1 MDKIFFL
8 RKLLLAGAVFFLAGV
23 LPGAAQPLQ
32 NPAIPKRPLPP
43 EPVLIGPPGTLSP
56 FKPAAPLSQS
66 WKMMNTPV
74 RGGLFGLAIGGAGGV
89 VLGLTGKEWVL
100 TNGKVV
106 SRPVHAVVDALIVG
120 IPVAVIGTVVGARQ
134 DRSTLE
140 PSRFHLALGGGW
152 SGVMAY
158 RSIGNAFDASGI
170 PRHIPHWFGY
180 LHYPNGENSSTPYTW
195 NITADYSLN
204 PKHRVGLSLNN
215 FVKQQ
220 IRGGADHHHPGPEY
234 EHAMGKTYSLL
245 TDYVLNP
252 IIPENKT
259 RLVFSAGA
267 GISYHTLKV
276 QGSLGDEEYEARE
289 RRVTAHYRGMIE
301 YFARRSLSL
310 QLKGGYRP
318 RQTLRVP
325 EQRQGETTLLP
336 HSVNF
341 RSLDVTI
348 GVGYH
353 FNRITID

>member
-1 MDKIFFL
+1 MDKLFFL
-8 RKLLLAGAVFFLAGV
+8 LKLLLVGTFFLLVGGLAGT
-23 LPGAAQPLQ
+23 AQPLQ
-32 NPAIPKRPLPP
+32 NASIPKTPLPAD
-43 EPVLIGPPGTLSP
+43 PVLSAPPGVLP
-56 FKPAAPLSQS
+56 PLQPAAALRQKS
-66 WKMMNTPV
+66 KMMNTPV

-89 VLGLTGKEWVL
+89 VLGLTGKDWVL

-120 IPVAVIGTVVGARQ
+120 LPVAVIGTVVGARQ

-195 NITADYSLN
+195 NITADYNLSR
-204 PKHRVGLSLNN
+204 KHRVGVSFNN

-234 EHAMGKTYSLL
+234 EHAMGETYSLL
-245 TDYVLNP
+245 TDYILNP
-252 IIPENKT
+252 IVPENKT
-259 RLVFSAGA
+259 RLVFSAGL
-267 GISYHTLKV
+267 GISYHNLLV
-276 QGSLGDEEYEARE
+276 RGNLGGGEYEARE
-289 RRVTAHYRGMIE
+289 RNVTAHYRGMIE
-301 YFARRSLSL
+301 YYARRKLSL

-336 HSVNF
+336 HAVNF

-353 FNRITID
+353 FNRIFIN